1 MSLLTGEKRS
11 ATVVANK
18 DCEVVEIGKPV
29 LAHSLKDNPE
39 LLNKL
44 SALLAHR
51 QMENEGVLARH
62 TESGEIKA
70 KQAAYVETF
79 VDRLRKFFEM

>member
-29 LAHSLKDNPE
+29 LAHSLMENPE

-51 QMENEGVLARH
+51 QMENEGVFAKH
-62 TESGEIKA
+62 TEIHVIKTT
-70 KQAAYVETF
+70 QAAYQETF
-79 VDRLRKFFEM
+79 VDRLRNFF